1 MILRLEVLDD
11 ESGAEL
17 DDLLAWLR
25 ADEQVDSR
33 RLVAVARPAAPGD
46 MSGGGIL
53 AAVETAVANKEV
65 LVAVIGAA
73 GGWLS
78 ARAAGRRTRIRI
90 RSGENEAEIDTARRE
105 DAEEIAARIHQEW
118 RDMA

>member
-11 ESGAEL
+11 ESGAEIHE
-17 DDLLAWLR
+17 LLAWLR
-25 ADEQVDSR
+25 ADEDVDSR
-33 RLVAVARPAAPGD
+33 RLVEVADPAAPGD

-53 AAVETAVANKEV
+53 AAVETAVAGQEV

-78 ARAAGRRTRIRI
+78 ARAASRRTRIRI
-90 RSGENEAEIDTARRE
+90 RAGENAVEIDTAHLRNA
-105 DAEEIAARIHQEW
+105 DEIASRIHREL